1 MSPPIHTL
9 VRVLAGVLARPPASF
24 AGRLLA
30 SLVLVTCL
38 AATPAAVPAAA
49 QSLQAPVQVP
59 SSIGPLSVETVAGG
73 LRSPWGLAFLPDG
86 RMLVTERPGALRIVS
101 RSGTVSAPVAG
112 VPPVFARGQGGL
124 LDVALAPDFDSSRL
138 IFLSYAEPREGAS
151 GTSVARG
158 RLVEMGGDAR
168 LEDVEVIFR
177 QSPAAGGS
185 NHYGSRLVF
194 ARDGTLFVTLGDRY
208 SQREQAQNLSNHI
221 GKIVRITPDGT
232 APNDNPFR
240 GRNGAR
246 PEIWSYGHRNVQGAA
261 LDPATG
267 RLWTIEHGAR
277 GGDEL
282 NRPQAG
288 RNYGWP
294 VISYGRD
301 YSGAKIGEGTEK
313 PGMEQPVKYWDPSFA
328 PSGLAFYT
336 GTLMPEWKGDL
347 FAGGL
352 AGTRLVR
359 LRLDA
364 ARERV
369 TGEEVLLGGLNARIR
384 DVRQGPDDALWLLTD
399 DPSNGRLLRV
409 APAD

>member
-1 MSPPIHTL
+1 MRTFP
-9 VRVLAGVLARPPASF
+9 
-24 AGRLLA
+24 RLLA
-30 SLVLVTCL
+30 VAAL
-38 AATPAAVPAAA
+38 AGLISNTPASAQQPARI
-49 QSLQAPVQVP
+49 
-59 SSIGPLSVETVAGG
+59 SSSAGPLSVETVASG
-73 LRSPWGLAFLPDG
+73 LENPWGLAFLPDG
-86 RMLVTERPGALRIVS
+86 RMLVTERAGRLRIVS

-112 VPPVFARGQGGL
+112 LPPVYATGQGGL
-124 LDVALAPDFDSSRL
+124 LDVALAPDFASSGM

-151 GTSVARG
+151 GTSVARA
-158 RLVEMGGDAR
+158 RLVEDGGDAR
-168 LEDVEVIFR
+168 LDGLTVIFR

-208 SQREQAQNLSNHI
+208 SRREQAQDLSVHI
-221 GKIVRITPDGT
+221 GKIVRINADGSVPD
-232 APNDNPFR
+232 DNPFR
-240 GRNGAR
+240 NRNGAR

-282 NRPQAG
+282 NHPEAG
-288 RNYGWP
+288 KNYGWP
-294 VISYGRD
+294 VITYGRD
-301 YSGAKIGEGTEK
+301 YSGARIGEGTEK
-313 PGMEQPVKYWDPSFA
+313 AGMEQPVKYWDPSFA

-336 GTLMPEWKGDL
+336 GDLMPRWKGDL

-359 LRLDA
+359 LKLDP

-369 TGEEVLLGGLNARIR
+369 IEEEVLLTDLGERIR
-384 DVRQGPDDALWLLTD
+384 DVRQGLDGALWLLTD
-399 DPSNGRLLRV
+399 DPGEGRLLRLS
-409 APAD
+409 PED

>member
-1 MSPPIHTL
+1 MHPLLPRRPSLAHAVRATL
-9 VRVLAGVLARPPASF
+9 RLVAPLATLM
-24 AGRLLA
+24 
-30 SLVLVTCL
+30 L
-38 AATPAAVPAAA
+38 AAATAVA
-49 QSLQAPVQVP
+49 QTAGGEPVEAP

-86 RMLVTERPGALRIVS
+86 RMLVTERPGTLRLVS

-124 LDVALAPDFDSSRL
+124 LDVALAPDFDQSRL
-138 IFLSYAEPREGAS
+138 VYLSYAEPREGAS

-158 RLVEMGGDAR
+158 RLVEANGDAR
-168 LEDVEVIFR
+168 LENVDVIFR

-194 ARDGTLFVTLGDRY
+194 GRDGTLFVTLGDRY

-221 GKIVRITPDGT
+221 GKVVRITPEGDVP
-232 APNDNPFR
+232 ADNPFR
-240 GRNGAR
+240 QKNGAR

-282 NRPQAG
+282 NHPEAG
-288 RNYGWP
+288 KNYGWP

-301 YSGAKIGEGTEK
+301 YSGAAIGEGTQK
-313 PGMEQPVKYWDPSFA
+313 AGMEQPVKYWDPSFA

-336 GTLMPEWKGDL
+336 GALMPKWKGDL

-359 LRLDA
+359 LRLDG
-364 ARERV
+364 ARENV
-369 TGEEVLLGGLNARIR
+369 AEEEVLLADLNARIR
-384 DVRQGPDDALWLLTD
+384 DVRQGPDGALWLLTD